1 MNERLCPTCGK
12 QIFPTKGSAER
23 ANNSMH
29 RRHQGKGSVYL
40 CPYCN
45 GWHLTHY
52 SYRMKKHFTKQIVK
66 QKQRDMRIFIDTIDN
81 DGSVMVDTY
90 QPPQQERKGIML
102 AFTKEPSPIAIG
114 LSYDQALELI
124 EALKIQTARL

>member
-1 MNERLCPTCGK
+1 MTRRLCPTCGK
-12 QIFPTKGSAER
+12 QTFPTKGSAER
-23 ANNSMH
+23 ANNNMQ
-29 RRHQGKGSVYL
+29 RRHQGKGSVYQ

-52 SYRMKKHFTKQIVK
+52 TYRESKHFTKQIIK

-81 DGSVMVDTY
+81 DGAVMVDTY
-90 QPPQQERKGIML
+90 QPPDHEQKGIML
-102 AFTKEPSPIAIG
+102 AFTKEPTPIAIG

-124 EALKIQTARL
+124 EALKIQTARI